1 MRIFIIIV
9 IGAISYVLF
18 DLQTSRRTSP
28 TKNSPVETG
37 LTHENKKKKV
47 KKLKRKY
54 KNRKYKKRNSYIR
67 KELSL
72 KGSSPKANRFTNQ
85 KSLRR
90 MYRNG

>member
-1 MRIFIIIV
+1 MRIFTIIV
-9 IGAISYVLF
+9 IGTINYVLF
-18 DLQTSRRTSP
+18 DLQTSRRAIPS
-28 TKNSPVETG
+28 KKSAIETG
-37 LTHENKKKKV
+37 LTHEDRKKRI

-54 KNRKYKKRNSYIR
+54 KNRKYKKKNSYIR

-72 KGSSPKANRFTNQ
+72 KGSTPKANRFTNQ